1 MRVEDLL
8 AEGVLK
14 DIIRPEQANALREL
28 AATPNGDL
36 NDKADNALYASGEDE
51 PVRLV
56 GGGNDVFVTIGVLL
70 LMAGSYFALTASI
83 GAGDTI
89 IYLVFGAFSWAVAEF
104 ITRQKRMK
112 LASTVLAVIFI
123 FCIGQLLFLFI
134 SDRYNLQM
142 PENLLQLMAMR
153 GQISLIGLL
162 FFGGII
168 IASVIYFWRFK
179 VPFLAAIVALCLT
192 ALFFLHA
199 ALFLYDNV
207 LSLNIQIT
215 SFDQLMALISKALYM
230 PLVCGIVIFS
240 VAVFLDIKDR
250 ERVTIWSDC
259 AFWLHVISA
268 PLLVHP
274 LFILATGQDVVFGQ
288 IEPDAMATVLLFLL
302 IGGFFYV
309 ALAID
314 RRSLL
319 IPTLAYFGSLGIYY
333 LVSSTANNTGIP
345 PFALILLA
353 IGSMIIIF
361 GAGWQHIR
369 NIVIRPTLPTFVL
382 NKLPLIKA

>member
-14 DIIRPEQANALREL
+14 GIIRPEQANALREL
-28 AATPNGDL
+28 AESPNSDL

-70 LMAGSYFALTASI
+70 LMAGSYFALTSSI
-83 GAGDTI
+83 GADDTV

-123 FCIGQLLFLFI
+123 ICIGQLLFLFI

-153 GQISLIGLL
+153 GQISLIGLS

-168 IASVIYFWRFK
+168 IASVIYFWQFK
-179 VPFLAAIVALCLT
+179 VPFLAAIVALSLT

-207 LSLNIQIT
+207 LSLNIQIA

-230 PLVCGIVIFS
+230 PLVCGVVIFA

-333 LVSSTANNTGIP
+333 LVNSTANNTGIP

-369 NIVIRPTLPTFVL
+369 NIIVRPTLPTFVL

>member
-14 DIIRPEQANALREL
+14 GIIRPEQANALREL
-28 AATPNGDL
+28 TDSPNSDL

-51 PVRLV
+51 PVRLA

-70 LMAGSYFALTASI
+70 LMAGSYFALTSSI
-83 GAGDTI
+83 GADDTV

-123 FCIGQLLFLFI
+123 ICIGQLLFLFI

-153 GQISLIGLL
+153 GQISLIGLS

-168 IASVIYFWRFK
+168 IASVIYFWQFK
-179 VPFLAAIVALCLT
+179 VPFLAAIVALSLT

-207 LSLNIQIT
+207 LGLNIQIA
-215 SFDQLMALISKALYM
+215 SFDQLMALLSKALYM
-230 PLVCGIVIFS
+230 PLVCGVAIFA

-250 ERVTIWSDC
+250 ERVAIWSDC

-274 LFILATGQDVVFGQ
+274 LFILATGQDVMFGQ
-288 IEPDAMATVLLFLL
+288 TEPDAMATVLLFLL

-333 LVSSTANNTGIP
+333 LVNSTANNTGIP

>member
-14 DIIRPEQANALREL
+14 GIIRPEQANALREL
-28 AATPNGDL
+28 ADSPNSDL

-70 LMAGSYFALTASI
+70 LMAGSYFALTSSI
-83 GAGDTI
+83 GADDTV

-123 FCIGQLLFLFI
+123 ICIGQLLFLFI

-153 GQISLIGLL
+153 GQISLIGLS

-168 IASVIYFWRFK
+168 IASVIYFWQFK
-179 VPFLAAIVALCLT
+179 VPFLAAIVALSLT

-207 LSLNIQIT
+207 LSLNIQIA

-230 PLVCGIVIFS
+230 PLVCGVVIFA

-333 LVSSTANNTGIP
+333 LVNSTANNTGIP

>member
-14 DIIRPEQANALREL
+14 GIIRPEQANALREL
-28 AATPNGDL
+28 AESPNSDL

-70 LMAGSYFALTASI
+70 LMAGSYFALTSSI
-83 GAGDTI
+83 GAEDTV

-123 FCIGQLLFLFI
+123 ICIGQLLFLFI

-153 GQISLIGLL
+153 GQISLIGLS

-168 IASVIYFWRFK
+168 IASVIYFWQFK
-179 VPFLAAIVALCLT
+179 VPFLAAIVALSLT

-207 LSLNIQIT
+207 LSLNIQIA
-215 SFDQLMALISKALYM
+215 SFDQLMALISNALYM
-230 PLVCGIVIFS
+230 PLVCGVVIFA

-333 LVSSTANNTGIP
+333 LVNSTANNTGIP

-369 NIVIRPTLPTFVL
+369 NIIVRPTLPTFVL